1 MTPARFP
8 TIRCDPAGLDETQV
22 VYHARRKPCRVR
34 GGFTLLELVV
44 VISLVAVL
52 AAFFLDRA
60 LDNLEVAE
68 RVAMENQVRAISA
81 GLNLQLAG
89 LIAKGREREIA
100 RLARENPMDWL
111 ATRPENYLGEMDTEP
126 AGEAAAGHWYFD
138 RGSFELV
145 YLVRRGERFV
155 PDPAGRKRVRF
166 QVRLVHDHRDS
177 PAKEPVG
184 AVFQPVV
191 PYRWS

>member
-1 MTPARFP
+1 MSR
-8 TIRCDPAGLDETQV
+8 LDETQANYLV
-22 VYHARRKPCRVR
+22 RRNPNRAG

-60 LDNLEVAE
+60 LDNLEMAE
-68 RVAMENQVRAISA
+68 RVAMENQVRAIAA

-111 ATRPENYLGEMDTEP
+111 ATRPENYLGEMDAEP
-126 AGEAAAGHWYFD
+126 SGEAVAGHWFFD
-138 RGSFELV
+138 RSTGELV

-155 PDPAGRKRVRF
+155 PDAAGRKRVRF
-166 QVRLVHDHRDS
+166 QVRLVHDHRES